1 MKLRSPLPA
10 ERQLLGLWA
19 AAAGGALLLFPL
31 LPRLLRWVPGCP
43 FKKMTGLPCLSCG
56 TSRAALSLLGGD
68 FASAFH
74 FNPLAS
80 TAGVAFLAGVLLA
93 PLWLLLR
100 LPVPDVLP
108 EPTPAWRAA
117 GIAFL
122 LAAWGWQVVRGI

>member
-93 PLWLLLR
+93 PLLLLSR
-100 LPVPDVLP
+100 LHRQEGLDL
-108 EPTPAWRAA
+108 RLQR
-117 GIAFL
+117 G
-122 LAAWGWQVVRGI
+122 RGISRQLMRSNSTPSL